1 MIDEKMIRVLAIGDL
16 SNNIVMFK
24 KFVKSP
30 IHLLNFSWDGPS
42 KVMDIREGVEFFNT
56 SKTREIIKKI
66 NSVKS
71 NYDISIAMSST
82 GLLMAYLADLNYIA
96 YFVGHDIRSPPFLKN
111 VKDPLS
117 TDEPLYH
124 FNFLERWLY
133 KKAYDNA
140 IACVVTDDELLS
152 HLQRYRNDPTRITG
166 YIVDTTIFNENVKPI
181 DREKTKFTFFS
192 PARMGLQK
200 GTDRIW
206 EALRLCKSDFDV
218 IQVEWYDTRTPKEIA
233 LAKDWIENKPP
244 QVKFVPIMKRENV
257 ARYMVYADAILGQV
271 SGIQADVERSGALCK
286 KPVIHYADP
295 KILYLIDGKRIPSP
309 FLPHSNDPKSIA
321 ETIDRIVQDKEF
333 RERLAKEEYEF
344 VIKLSNPENV
354 AVQWDTLFE
363 TMAKKYGSI
372 KKNSH
377 QIKIRFRIL
386 LFLIG
391 NRLYGKKIKKLF
403 NRV

>member
-1 MIDEKMIRVLAIGDL
+1 MVKVLAIGDL

-24 KFVKSP
+24 KFTKSP

-42 KVMDIREGVEFFNT
+42 KVMDIREDVEFFNT
-56 SKTREIIKKI
+56 SKTKEIIKKI
-66 NSVKS
+66 NSVKDK
-71 NYDISIAMSST
+71 YDICIAMSST

-152 HLQRYRNDPTRITG
+152 HLQRYRKDPIRITG
-166 YIVDTTIFNENVKPI
+166 YIVDTTIFNENIKPI
-181 DREKTKFTFFS
+181 QREKTKFTFFS

-200 GTDRIW
+200 GTDKIW
-206 EALRLCKSDFDV
+206 EALRLCKTDFEV
-218 IQVEWYDTRTPKEIA
+218 IQIEWYDKRTPKEIE
-233 LAKDWIENKPP
+233 LARNWIENKPP
-244 QVKFVPIMKRENV
+244 QVKFVPIMKREDV
-257 ARYMVYADAILGQV
+257 GRYMVFADAVLGQV

-295 KILYLIDGKRIPSP
+295 KITYIVQGKRIPSP
-309 FLPHSNDPKSIA
+309 FLPHSNDPKTIA
-321 ETIDRIVQDKEF
+321 ETIDRIVEDKEF
-333 RERLAKEEYEF
+333 REKLAKEEHEF
-344 VIKLSNPENV
+344 VMGLSDPKMIAE
-354 AVQWDTLFE
+354 QWDKLFE
-363 TMAKKYGSI
+363 DMAKRYGSI
-372 KKNSH
+372 RKNSH
-377 QIKIRFRIL
+377 FVKIRFIML

-391 NRLYGKKIKKLF
+391 NRLYLKKIKKIFKL
-403 NRV
+403 